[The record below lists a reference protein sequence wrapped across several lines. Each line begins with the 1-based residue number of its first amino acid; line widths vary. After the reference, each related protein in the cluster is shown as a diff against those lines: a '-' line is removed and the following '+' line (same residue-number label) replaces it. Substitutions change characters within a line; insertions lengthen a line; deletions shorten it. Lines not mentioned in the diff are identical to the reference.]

1 MKVSQQVKK
10 VHALFIA
17 VLHAEMAKNDPIIT
31 CKENDNSKNLKLRQS
46 GKAQVLLLIL
56 VRQSD
61 RETDVAPNV
70 TGEANDS
77 LTYRNANCKSS
88 DTLFS
93 VIDFFPGC
101 MT

>member
-1 MKVSQQVKK
+1 MVRT
-10 VHALFIA
+10 HTL
-17 VLHAEMAKNDPIIT
+17 DPTPDAPRSYNPTLPTQLSI
-31 CKENDNSKNLKLRQS
+31 KDENSKNLKLRQS

-93 VIDFFPGC
+93 VIDFFPDC

>member
-1 MKVSQQVKK
+1 M
-10 VHALFIA
+10 L
-17 VLHAEMAKNDPIIT
+17 
-31 CKENDNSKNLKLRQS
+31 KENENKTPTLKSRQS
-46 GKAQVLLLIL
+46 VTAFGFLLIL

-88 DTLFS
+88 DILFS
-93 VIDFFPGC
+93 AIDFFPGK

>member
-1 MKVSQQVKK
+1 MLKWQKTI
-10 VHALFIA
+10 IA
-17 VLHAEMAKNDPIIT
+17 
-31 CKENDNSKNLKLRQS
+31 CKEDENSEILKSRQS